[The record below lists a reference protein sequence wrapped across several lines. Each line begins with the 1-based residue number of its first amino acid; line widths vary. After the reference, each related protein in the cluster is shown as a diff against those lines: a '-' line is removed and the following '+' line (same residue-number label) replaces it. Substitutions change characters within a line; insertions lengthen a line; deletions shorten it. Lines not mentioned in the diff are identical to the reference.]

1 MDTCIECGAEDAPEG
16 ALYCEDCD
24 TYEGEDLECS
34 VCGAEFNTLEDGGEY
49 DTCGPCLDEID
60 AGDLAW

>member
-24 TYEGEDLECS
+24 VPQYEDLECS
-34 VCGAEFNTLEDGGEY
+34 VCGHEFNTADGGEY
-49 DTCGPCLDEID
+49 DTCGACLDEID
-60 AGDLAW
+60 AGVLAW